1 MEFCAGLPVDWKMR
15 GWRRKHLLKESQKE
29 HLPAATLNRAK
40 QGFSAPVAR
49 WLAGPLKESA
59 RAATLAGPLTE
70 WVEPRVVESLW
81 AQHLARRRDHG
92 LKLFGLACLGLWLED
107 LAAASPAPADLA
119 AGAA

>member
-1 MEFCAGLPVDWKMR
+1 MR
-15 GWRRKHLLKESQKE
+15 GWRGKHLLKESQKE